1 MRISDWSSVVC
12 SSDLNGGSYRN
23 RTAVL
28 GDIVDSQ
35 PVYVGAPDSNL
46 FYGKTFTGSSAYAT
60 FANGKTSRTPIIWVA
75 ANDGMLHGFNASTGA
90 EVYAYLPGAVIV
102 GNTSD
107 TATIPVSR
115 LANLANA
122 NYRSEEH
129 TSELQSLMRISY
141 AVFCLKTKKQKTH
154 IQITI

>member
-90 EVYAYLPGAVIV
+90 EVYAYLP
-102 GNTSD
+102 
-107 TATIPVSR
+107 
-115 LANLANA
+115 
-122 NYRSEEH
+122 RSEEH
-129 TSELQSLMRISY
+129 TSELQSLMRITY
-141 AVFCLKTKKQKTH
+141 AVFCLK
-154 IQITI
+154 